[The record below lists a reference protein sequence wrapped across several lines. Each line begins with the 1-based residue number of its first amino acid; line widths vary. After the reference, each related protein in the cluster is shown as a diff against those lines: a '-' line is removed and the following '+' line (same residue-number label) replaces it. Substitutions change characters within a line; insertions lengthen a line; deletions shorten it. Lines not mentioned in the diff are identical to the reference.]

1 MILFLTTEHWKLL
14 QKSQTDV
21 HQWAAKGRHRS
32 TWKFFRSLNR
42 MAASMYTNRIHSD
55 TVGRQTPLSAWKEEM
70 RGKKHQ
76 VSREETWQ
84 LWISCTLSIWG
95 ESGHL
100 AARREKQSK
109 KKKQL
114 GLTCVPDILDPYV
127 GAGSKKQPLDGDEEE
142 AYDVWCKRNTH
153 KEDGECLKTRGRE
166 KDGDIRCFIFQR
178 AFILSGRSGVF
189 RVITTKL
196 LPAPDIWRSRRHF
209 EWKAKR
215 ATDTQSGTR
224 AQSQPAGPTPTL
236 PGTSGTGTCCG
247 EETEE
252 NTGEKGRWMDRWKK
266 EIKQSH

>member
-1 MILFLTTEHWKLL
+1 MFTSEQQRVDTGLRESSSDLWIVWQLRCTQTGSTAIQWVDRLLSLHERRRRGEKNIKLAEKKLGSFEFLTHWVFEVKVAIWL
-14 QKSQTDV
+14 
-21 HQWAAKGRHRS
+21 
-32 TWKFFRSLNR
+32 
-42 MAASMYTNRIHSD
+42 
-55 TVGRQTPLSAWKEEM
+55 PE
-70 RGKKHQ
+70 GKN
-76 VSREETWQ
+76 
-84 LWISCTLSIWG
+84 I
-95 ESGHL
+95 
-100 AARREKQSK
+100 ARK
-109 KKKQL
+109 KPQL

-127 GAGSKKQPLDGDEEE
+127 GAGSKKQPLDGDEEK

-153 KEDGECLKTRGRE
+153 KEDGECLKTHGRE

-209 EWKAKR
+209 EWKAKK

-252 NTGEKGRWMDRWKK
+252 NTGGKGRWMDRWKK
-266 EIKQSH
+266 EIKQNH